1 MMKSLIHSIRTK
13 GNFSMS
19 GGTLK
24 LTLVGTSGT
33 ALINIGNG
41 IVNTTGGTIES
52 T

>member
-1 MMKSLIHSIRTK
+1 
-13 GNFSMS
+13 MS